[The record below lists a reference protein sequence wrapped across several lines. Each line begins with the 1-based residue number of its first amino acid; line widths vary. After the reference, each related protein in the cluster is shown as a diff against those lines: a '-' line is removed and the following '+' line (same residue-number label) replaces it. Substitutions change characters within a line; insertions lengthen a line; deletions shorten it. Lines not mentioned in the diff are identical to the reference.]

1 MAEFLVAQWTRMLM
15 AAACVAAF
23 TGSAVA
29 QPEAQDTP
37 APAPMKAA
45 PEAPLLPPPT
55 ANDIEWVKTGVA
67 AARAGNLEQMR
78 TAIAAVAHPT
88 ARKLLEYLA
97 ADNMAARMSFAEID
111 RARRDLDAWPHKAG
125 RQISAERG
133 LEASGLSPQQVADWF
148 RAEPVTAEGA
158 MALANA
164 YQQLGRAEDMKVLV
178 QHFWRDRSFDADAQR
193 LFLVRFGSL
202 LTVEDHVRRAD
213 TLLYQPKTPALDAVL
228 GLVPEDWRKVAD
240 ARIAL
245 RAGARDAD
253 ALYAQVPAEHLH
265 DPGLAV
271 ARARWLYD
279 RDRGQEALSLIADF
293 PKDPPEDASS
303 GFWLLRRQLVNV
315 AVKAGDYAAAHK
327 AVDAHGLKPG
337 PDAADA
343 EFLGGWLALT
353 KLHDAEDAEQ
363 HFARLEVIGAS
374 PITASRALYWRG
386 RAMEAIGDPIA
397 AQTYYGRGAK
407 YYTTF
412 YGQMAAAKAGMTE
425 IDLGKDPVPTALD
438 RARYEANELVTAAR
452 LLHQAG
458 ARDLY
463 RSMLV
468 AAVDSLPRAVDIAQL
483 IDMAEDGGQGDL
495 TMRLARLAAQRG
507 LVLPERGYP
516 VREPPETSPVEAS
529 FVLGIIRQ
537 ESGFDARIKS
547 SVGARGMMQLMP
559 ATAKGLAKRAG
570 VRRFK
575 ESMLDD
581 ADFNMRLG
589 SSYLGGL
596 VGEFD
601 GSYIMAAAAYN
612 AGPGR
617 PSQWMTSCGDPRAAS
632 VDPVDYIECIPIGE
646 TRNYVMRVLEN
657 VEVYRARLNGGR
669 APLTLASDLKRGG
682 VGQPRPYTQVAQN
695 TLSSPAARQTASD
708 VVASSPV
715 PDPPAR
721 LIKEADDNR
730 RGKAKAHKVSLESHK
745 ASAKA
750 HGSSAKSSHHKAKK
764 RKR

>member
-1 MAEFLVAQWTRMLM
+1 M
-15 AAACVAAF
+15 AAACVAAV

-29 QPEAQDTP
+29 QTSADDTAAVPGLAQVVD
-37 APAPMKAA
+37 
-45 PEAPLLPPPT
+45 APLLGPVSG
-55 ANDIEWVKTGVA
+55 ADLQWVKTGVA
-67 AARAGNLEQMR
+67 AAKAGNLDQMR

-97 ADNMAARMSFAEID
+97 ADNMGNRMTFAEID
-111 RARRDLDAWPHKAG
+111 RARRDLDAWPHQSN
-125 RQISAERG
+125 RQMWAERG
-133 LEASGLSPQQVADWF
+133 LEASGLSPQQIADWF
-148 RAEPVTAEGA
+148 KVEPATAEGA
-158 MALANA
+158 MALGAA
-164 YQQLGRAEDMKVLV
+164 YQQLGRTDDLKALV
-178 QHFWRDRSFDADAQR
+178 QHFWRDKTFDADAQR
-193 LFLVRFGSL
+193 LFQVRFGAL
-202 LTVEDHVRRAD
+202 LTTEDHIRRTD
-213 TLLYQPKTPALDAVL
+213 TLLYQPKTPALEAML
-228 GLVPEDWRKVAD
+228 GMVPDDWRKVAE

-245 RAGARDAD
+245 REGARNAD
-253 ALYAQVPAEHLH
+253 ALFAEVPAEHLH

-279 RDRGQEALSLIADF
+279 HDRGQEALPLIADF

-315 AVKAGDYAAAHK
+315 AVKLGDYAAAHK

-353 KLHDAEDAEQ
+353 KLHNPEDAEQ
-363 HFARLEVIGAS
+363 HFARLEMIGAS
-374 PITASRALYWRG
+374 PITISRALYWRG
-386 RAMEAIGDPIA
+386 RAMEALGDQIA

-412 YGQMAAAKAGMTE
+412 YGQMAAAKAGLTE
-425 IDLGKDPVPTALD
+425 IDLGKDPVPTAQD
-438 RARYEANELVTAAR
+438 HAKFAANELVTAAR
-452 LLHQAG
+452 LLNEAG
-458 ARDLY
+458 SRDLY

-468 AAVDSLPRAVDIAQL
+468 AADEALPRLVDIAQL
-483 IDMAEDGGQGDL
+483 IDMAEDTNQGDL

-516 VREPPETSPVEAS
+516 VHRSPESSAVETA
-529 FVLGIIRQ
+529 FTLGIIRQ

-559 ATAKGLAKRAG
+559 STAKVLAKRAH
-570 VRRFK
+570 VRFREK
-575 ESMLDD
+575 MLDD
-581 ADFNMRLG
+581 ADYNMRLG
-589 SSYLGGL
+589 TNYLGSL
-596 VGEFD
+596 VVQFD

-617 PSQWMTSCGDPRAAS
+617 PSQWMASCGDPRAAQ

-669 APLTLASDLKRGG
+669 APLTVVADLKRGG
-682 VGQPRPYTQVAQN
+682 YGQPKTYTEVAEN
-695 TLSSPAARQTASD
+695 SLKAPAAPATATD

-721 LIKEADDNR
+721 LIRSADEGR
-730 RGKAKAHKVSLESHK
+730 HGKAHAHKVSSK
-745 ASAKA
+745 ASHH
-750 HGSSAKSSHHKAKK
+750 HGKSK
-764 RKR
+764 RKKA

>member
-1 MAEFLVAQWTRMLM
+1 MLM
-15 AAACVAAF
+15 TAACVAAL
-23 TGSAVA
+23 TGTAVA
-29 QPEAQDTP
+29 QTSAQDTAATP
-37 APAPMKAA
+37 ALAPAAD
-45 PEAPLLPPPT
+45 EAVPDYASPS
-55 ANDIEWVKTGVA
+55 ANDVEWVRTGVA
-67 AARAGNLEQMR
+67 AAHAGNLEQMR
-78 TAIAAVAHPT
+78 TALAAVSHPG

-97 ADNMAARMSFAEID
+97 ADNMGARLSFAEID
-111 RARRDLDAWPHKAG
+111 RARRDLMAWPHG
-125 RQISAERG
+125 SNRQMWAERA
-133 LEASGLSPQQVADWF
+133 LEGSGFSPQQIADWF
-148 RAEPVTAEGA
+148 KSEPATPEGA

-164 YQQLGRAEDMKVLV
+164 YQQLGRDGDLKALV
-178 QHFWRDRSFDADAQR
+178 QHFWRDRSFDADGQR

-202 LTVEDHVRRAD
+202 LTAEDHIRRAD
-213 TLLYQPKTPALDAVL
+213 TLLYQPKTPALEAVL
-228 GLVPEDWRKVAD
+228 ALIPDDWRKVAE

-253 ALYAQVPAEHLH
+253 ELYAQVPAEHQH

-279 RDRGQEALSLIADF
+279 HDRGQEALPLIADF

-303 GFWLLRRQLVNV
+303 GFWMLRRQLVNV
-315 AVKAGDYAAAHK
+315 AVKVGDYASAHK

-353 KLHDAEDAEQ
+353 KLHDAEDAQE

-374 PITASRALYWRG
+374 PITIARALYWRG
-386 RAMEAIGDPIA
+386 RAMETLGDPIA

-412 YGQMAAAKAGMTE
+412 YGQMAAAKAGISE
-425 IDLGKDPVPTALD
+425 IDLGKDPVPTAND
-438 RARYEANELVTAAR
+438 KRRFEANELVTAAR

-468 AAVDSLPRAVDIAQL
+468 AADEALPRVVDIAQL
-483 IDMAEDGGQGDL
+483 IDMAEDTGQGDL

-516 VREPPETSPVEAS
+516 VRRSPESSTVEAA
-529 FVLGIIRQ
+529 FTLGIIRQ

-559 ATAKGLAKRAG
+559 STAKVLAKHAH
-570 VRRFK
+570 VRFREK
-575 ESMLDD
+575 MLDD
-581 ADFNMRLG
+581 ADYNMRLG
-589 SSYLGGL
+589 TSYLGSL
-596 VGEFD
+596 VNQFD

-617 PSQWMTSCGDPRAAS
+617 PSSWMNTCGDPRSAK

-669 APLTLASDLKRGG
+669 APLTVVADLKRGG
-682 VGQPRPYTQVAQN
+682 FGQPKPYTEVAQN
-695 TLSSPAARQTASD
+695 SLSAPATPEVATD
-708 VVASSPV
+708 VVASRPV
-715 PDPPAR
+715 ADPPAR
-721 LIKEADDNR
+721 LIKSADQGR
-730 RGKAKAHKVSLESHK
+730 HGKAKAHKVS
-745 ASAKA
+745 AS
-750 HGSSAKSSHHKAKK
+750 KSSHHHKAKR
-764 RKR
+764 RKA

>member
-1 MAEFLVAQWTRMLM
+1 M
-15 AAACVAAF
+15 AAACAAAL
-23 TGSAVA
+23 TGTAVA
-29 QPEAQDTP
+29 QPEAPDTP
-37 APAPMKAA
+37 APPSPRTVE
-45 PEAPLLPPPT
+45 PEAPLLPAPS
-55 ANDIEWVKTGVA
+55 ANDVEWVRTGVA

-78 TAIAAVAHPT
+78 TAIAAVSHPT

-97 ADNMAARMSFAEID
+97 ADNMGGRMAFAEID
-111 RARRDLDAWPHKAG
+111 QARRDLDAWPHKAG
-125 RQISAERG
+125 RQMWAERA
-133 LEASGLSPQQVADWF
+133 LESSGLSPQQIADWF
-148 RAEPVTAEGA
+148 KAEPATAEGA
-158 MALANA
+158 MALAAA
-164 YQQLGRAEDMKVLV
+164 YQQLGRSNDLKALV
-178 QHFWRDRSFDADAQR
+178 EHFWRDKSFDADAQR
-193 LFLVRFGSL
+193 LFLVRFGAL
-202 LTVEDHVRRAD
+202 LTTEDHIRRAD
-213 TLLYQPKTPALDAVL
+213 TLLYQPKTAALEAVL
-228 GLVPEDWRKVAD
+228 ALLPDDWRKVAD
-240 ARIAL
+240 ARMAL

-253 ALYAQVPAEHLH
+253 ELYAQVPAEHLH

-279 RDRGQEALSLIADF
+279 RDRGQEALALIADF

-315 AVKAGDYAAAHK
+315 AVKAGDFAAAHK

-337 PDAADA
+337 ADAADA

-353 KLHDAEDAEQ
+353 KLHDPEDAEE

-374 PITASRALYWRG
+374 PITVSRALYWRG
-386 RAMEAIGDPIA
+386 RSMEALGDPIA

-407 YYTTF
+407 YNTTF
-412 YGQMAAAKAGMTE
+412 YGQLAAAKAGLTE
-425 IDLGKDPVPTALD
+425 LDLGRDPVPTAQD

-452 LLHQAG
+452 LLQQAG

-468 AAVDSLPRAVDIAQL
+468 AAVDSLPRVVDIAQL
-483 IDMAEDGGQGDL
+483 VDMAEATGQGDL
-495 TMRLARLAAQRG
+495 SMRLSRLAGQKG

-516 VREPPETSPVEAS
+516 TREAAESSPVEAALT
-529 FVLGIIRQ
+529 LGIIRQ
-537 ESGFDARIKS
+537 ESGFDARIRS

-559 ATAKGLAKRAG
+559 STAKILAKRAG
-570 VRRFK
+570 VRRFR

-581 ADFNMRLG
+581 ADFNVRLG

-596 VGEFD
+596 VDQFD

-617 PSQWMTSCGDPRAAS
+617 PQQWMTSCGDPRSAS

-682 VGQPRPYTQVAQN
+682 YGQSRPYTQVAQN
-695 TLSSPAARQTASD
+695 TLAPSGGRATATD
-708 VVASSPV
+708 VIASSPV

-721 LIKEADDNR
+721 LIRSADEGVH
-730 RGKAKAHKVSLESHK
+730 GKAKTHKVSLETHKKSKAKGHRAPAK
-745 ASAKA
+745 ASR
-750 HGSSAKSSHHKAKK
+750 HKAKTH
-764 RKR
+764 RR

>member
-1 MAEFLVAQWTRMLM
+1 VAQWTRMLM
-15 AAACVAAF
+15 TAACVAAL
-23 TGSAVA
+23 TGTAVA
-29 QPEAQDTP
+29 QTSAQDTAATP
-37 APAPMKAA
+37 APAPAA
-45 PEAPLLPPPT
+45 DDAVPDYSPPS
-55 ANDIEWVKTGVA
+55 ANDVQWVRTGVA
-67 AARAGNLEQMR
+67 AAHAGNLEQMR
-78 TAIAAVAHPT
+78 TAIAGVSHPG

-97 ADNMAARMSFAEID
+97 ADNMGNRMTFAEID
-111 RARRDLDAWPHKAG
+111 RARRDLAAWPHASN
-125 RQISAERG
+125 RQMWAERA
-133 LEASGLSPQQVADWF
+133 LEGSGLSPQQVADWF
-148 RAEPVTAEGA
+148 KAEPATPEGA
-158 MALANA
+158 MALAGA
-164 YQQLGRAEDMKVLV
+164 YQQLGRTDDLKALV

-202 LTVEDHVRRAD
+202 LTAEDHIRRAD
-213 TLLYQPKTPALDAVL
+213 TLLYQPKTPALEAVL
-228 GLVPEDWRKVAD
+228 GMIPDDWRKVAD
-240 ARIAL
+240 ARMAL
-245 RAGARDAD
+245 REGARNAD
-253 ALYAQVPAEHLH
+253 ALYAEVPAEHLH
-265 DPGLAV
+265 DPGLSV

-279 RDRGQEALSLIADF
+279 HDRGQEALPLIADF

-303 GFWLLRRQLVNV
+303 GFWMLRRQLVNV

-353 KLHDAEDAEQ
+353 KLHDPEDAQE

-374 PITASRALYWRG
+374 PITIARALYWRG
-386 RAMEAIGDPIA
+386 RAMEALNDPIA

-412 YGQMAAAKAGMTE
+412 YGQMAAAKAGITE
-425 IDLGKDPVPTALD
+425 IDLGKDPVPTAND
-438 RARYEANELVTAAR
+438 KRRYEANELVTAAR
-452 LLHQAG
+452 LLHEAG

-468 AAVDSLPRAVDIAQL
+468 AADEGLPRVVDIAQL
-483 IDMAEDGGQGDL
+483 IDMAEDTGQGDL

-516 VREPPETSPVEAS
+516 VRRSPDSSTVETA
-529 FVLGIIRQ
+529 FTLGIIRQ

-559 ATAKGLAKRAG
+559 STAKVLAKRAH
-570 VRRFK
+570 VKFREK
-575 ESMLDD
+575 MLDD
-581 ADFNMRLG
+581 ADYNMRLG
-589 SSYLGGL
+589 TNYLGSL
-596 VGEFD
+596 VSEFD

-617 PSQWMTSCGDPRAAS
+617 PSSWMNSCGDPRSAS

-669 APLTLASDLKRGG
+669 ALLTVVADLKRGG
-682 VGQPRPYTQVAQN
+682 IGQPRPYTEVAEN
-695 TLSSPAARQTASD
+695 SLTAPATPRVATD
-708 VVASSPV
+708 IVASHPV
-715 PDPPAR
+715 ADPPAR
-721 LIKEADDNR
+721 LIKSADQGR
-730 RGKAKAHKVSLESHK
+730 HGKARAHKVSTHT
-745 ASAKA
+745 
-750 HGSSAKSSHHKAKK
+750 SSHHHKGKRRKA
-764 RKR
+764 

>member
-1 MAEFLVAQWTRMLM
+1 MAKWTRMLM

-23 TGSAVA
+23 TGTAVA
-29 QPEAQDTP
+29 QTAEQDTP
-37 APAPMKAA
+37 APAPVPAPAA
-45 PEAPLLPPPT
+45 DQAVPDYTPPT
-55 ANDIEWVKTGVA
+55 ASDVQWVRTGVG
-67 AARAGNLEQMR
+67 AARSGNLDQMR
-78 TAIAAVAHPT
+78 AALAAVSHPSAH
-88 ARKLLEYLA
+88 KLLEYLA
-97 ADNMAARMSFAEID
+97 SDNMGGRLTFAEID
-111 RARRDLDAWPHKAG
+111 RARRDLAAWPHASN
-125 RQISAERG
+125 RQMWAERA
-133 LEASGLSPQQVADWF
+133 LEGSGLSPQQVADWF
-148 RAEPVTAEGA
+148 KAEPATPEGA

-164 YQQLGRAEDMKVLV
+164 YQQLGRDGDLKALV

-193 LFLVRFGSL
+193 LFLTRFGAL
-202 LTVEDHVRRAD
+202 LTPEDYIRRAD
-213 TLLYQPKTPALDAVL
+213 TLLYQPKTPALEAVL
-228 GLVPEDWRKVAD
+228 GMIPDDWRKVAE
-240 ARIAL
+240 ARMAL
-245 RAGARDAD
+245 RGGARNAED
-253 ALYAQVPAEHLH
+253 LYAQVPAEHLH

-279 RDRGQEALSLIADF
+279 RDRGQEALPLIADF

-337 PDAADA
+337 ADAADA

-353 KLHDAEDAEQ
+353 KLHDPEDAQQ

-386 RAMEAIGDPIA
+386 RAMEALGDPIG

-407 YYTTF
+407 YYTSF

-425 IDLGKDPVPTALD
+425 IDLGKDPVPTAED
-438 RARYEANELVTAAR
+438 RARYEANPLITAAR

-458 ARDLY
+458 DRDLY

-468 AAVDSLPRAVDIAQL
+468 AADEALPRVADIAQL
-483 IDMAEDGGQGDL
+483 IDMAEDTGQGDL

-507 LVLPERGYP
+507 LVLPERGFP
-516 VREPPETSPVEAS
+516 VRQSPEGSTVETA
-529 FVLGIIRQ
+529 FTMGIIRQ

-559 ATAKGLAKRAG
+559 STAKVLAKRAH
-570 VRRFK
+570 VKYRDK
-575 ESMLDD
+575 MLDD
-581 ADFNMRLG
+581 ADYNMRLG
-589 SSYLGGL
+589 TTYLSSL
-596 VGEFD
+596 VNQFD

-617 PSQWMTSCGDPRAAS
+617 PSSWMNSCGDPRSAS

-669 APLTLASDLKRGG
+669 APLTVVADLKRGG
-682 VGQPRPYTQVAQN
+682 FGQPKAYTEVAEN
-695 TLSSPAARQTASD
+695 SVTAPATPRVASD
-708 VVASSPV
+708 IVASSPV

-721 LIKEADDNR
+721 LIKSADEGR
-730 RGKAKAHKVSLESHK
+730 HGKVRAHKVSTG
-745 ASAKA
+745 A
-750 HGSSAKSSHHKAKK
+750 SHHHKGKRRKA
-764 RKR
+764 

>member
-1 MAEFLVAQWTRMLM
+1 
-15 AAACVAAF
+15 
-23 TGSAVA
+23 
-29 QPEAQDTP
+29 
-37 APAPMKAA
+37 
-45 PEAPLLPPPT
+45 
-55 ANDIEWVKTGVA
+55 
-67 AARAGNLEQMR
+67 
-78 TAIAAVAHPT
+78 
-88 ARKLLEYLA
+88 
-97 ADNMAARMSFAEID
+97 
-111 RARRDLDAWPHKAG
+111 
-125 RQISAERG
+125 
-133 LEASGLSPQQVADWF
+133 
-148 RAEPVTAEGA
+148 
-158 MALANA
+158 MALATA
-164 YQQLGRAEDMKVLV
+164 YQQLGRTDDLKALV
-178 QHFWRDRSFDADAQR
+178 EHFWRDRSFDADAQR

-202 LTVEDHVRRAD
+202 LTTEDHIRRAD
-213 TLLYQPKTPALDAVL
+213 TLLYQPKTQALEDVL
-228 GLVPEDWRKVAD
+228 ALIPEDWRKVAD

-265 DPGLAV
+265 DPGLSV

-279 RDRGQEALSLIADF
+279 RDRGQEALPLIADF

-327 AVDAHGLKPG
+327 AVDAHGLQPG
-337 PDAADA
+337 ADAADA

-353 KLHDAEDAEQ
+353 KLHNPEDAEE

-374 PITASRALYWRG
+374 PITVSRALYWRG
-386 RAMEAIGDPIA
+386 RAMEALGDPIA
-397 AQTYYGRGAK
+397 AQTYYGRGAR

-412 YGQMAAAKAGMTE
+412 YGQLAAAKAGLKE
-425 IDLGKDPVPTALD
+425 IDLGKDPVPTAHD
-438 RARYEANELVTAAR
+438 RARFEANELVAAAR
-452 LLHQAG
+452 LLYQAG

-468 AAVDSLPRAVDIAQL
+468 AADDALPRLVDIAQL
-483 IDMAEDGGQGDL
+483 IDMAEDTGQRDL

-516 VREPPETSPVEAS
+516 VREAPESSPVEAALT
-529 FVLGIIRQ
+529 LGIIRQ
-537 ESGFDARIKS
+537 ESGFDARIRS

-559 ATAKGLAKRAG
+559 STARVLAKRAH
-570 VRRFK
+570 VRFR

-581 ADFNMRLG
+581 ADYNMRLG
-589 SSYLGGL
+589 TSYLGGL
-596 VGEFD
+596 VSQFD

-612 AGPGR
+612 AGPNR
-617 PSQWMTSCGDPRAAS
+617 PSQWMASCGDPRSAS

-669 APLTLASDLKRGG
+669 APLTVVADLKRGG
-682 VGQPRPYTQVAQN
+682 IGQPRPYTEVAQN
-695 TLSSPAARQTASD
+695 GLRAPASPAVATD

-721 LIKEADDNR
+721 LIREADDDR
-730 RGKAKAHKVSLESHK
+730 HGKAKARKTSLESHK
-745 ASAKA
+745 ASAKGHKA
-750 HGSSAKSSHHKAKK
+750 SGKTSHHKAKK

>member
-1 MAEFLVAQWTRMLM
+1 MLM
-15 AAACVAAF
+15 AAACVAAL
-23 TGSAVA
+23 TGTAVA
-29 QPEAQDTP
+29 QPEAPDSP
-37 APAPMKAA
+37 APPSPGAV
-45 PEAPLLPPPT
+45 PEAPLLPAPS
-55 ANDIEWVKTGVA
+55 ANDVEWVRTGVA
-67 AARAGNLEQMR
+67 AARAGNLDQVR
-78 TAIAAVAHPT
+78 TALAAVSHPT
-88 ARKLLEYLA
+88 ARKLIEYLA
-97 ADNMAARMSFAEID
+97 ADNLGSRLSFAEID
-111 RARRDLDAWPHKAG
+111 RARRDLDAWPHKAN
-125 RQISAERG
+125 RQMWAERA
-133 LEASGLSPQQVADWF
+133 LEGSGLSAQQIADWF
-148 RAEPVTAEGA
+148 KAEPATPEGA
-158 MALANA
+158 MALATA
-164 YQQLGRAEDMKVLV
+164 YQQLGRTDDLKALV

-202 LTVEDHVRRAD
+202 LTAEDHIHRAD
-213 TLLYQPKTPALDAVL
+213 TLLYQPKTAALEAVL
-228 GLVPEDWRKVAD
+228 AMIPDDWRKVAD
-240 ARIAL
+240 ARMAL
-245 RAGARDAD
+245 RSGARDAD
-253 ALYAQVPAEHLH
+253 ELYAQVPAEHLH
-265 DPGLAV
+265 DPGLSV

-279 RDRGQEALSLIADF
+279 RDRGAEALALIADF

-315 AVKAGDYAAAHK
+315 AVKAGDFAAAHK

-337 PDAADA
+337 ADAADA

-353 KLHDAEDAEQ
+353 KLHDPEDAEE

-374 PITASRALYWRG
+374 PITTSRALYWRG
-386 RAMEAIGDPIA
+386 RAMEALGDPIA

-407 YYTTF
+407 YFTTF
-412 YGQMAAAKAGMTE
+412 YGQMAAAKAGITE
-425 IDLGKDPVPTALD
+425 IDLGKDPVPTAQD
-438 RARYEANELVTAAR
+438 RARYEADELVTAAR

-468 AAVDSLPRAVDIAQL
+468 AAVEALPRVVDVAQL
-483 IDMAEDGGQGDL
+483 VDMAEETGQGDL

-516 VREPPETSPVEAS
+516 LRAQPESSQVEAALT
-529 FVLGIIRQ
+529 LGIIRQ
-537 ESGFDARIKS
+537 ESGFDAHIRS

-559 ATAKGLAKRAG
+559 STAKILAKRAG
-570 VRRFK
+570 VRRFRD
-575 ESMLDD
+575 SMLDD

-596 VGEFD
+596 VDQFD

-617 PSQWMTSCGDPRAAS
+617 PSSWMTSCGDPRSAS

-669 APLTLASDLKRGG
+669 AALTLAADLKRGG
-682 VGQPRPYTQVAQN
+682 FGQPRPYTQVAQN
-695 TLSSPAARQTASD
+695 TLSPTGAVATD
-708 VVASSPV
+708 VVASTPV

-721 LIKEADDNR
+721 LIKSADEGR
-730 RGKAKAHKVSLESHK
+730 HGKARAQKVSSKHK
-745 ASAKA
+745 AS
-750 HGSSAKSSHHKAKK
+750 SRSSHHGKAKK
-764 RKR
+764 RRT

>member
-1 MAEFLVAQWTRMLM
+1 MLM
-15 AAACVAAF
+15 AAACVAAV

-29 QPEAQDTP
+29 QTSDKDTTGP
-37 APAPMKAA
+37 APAPAA
-45 PEAPLLPPPT
+45 DPPLLGPVSGH
-55 ANDIEWVKTGVA
+55 DLELVKTGVA
-67 AARAGNLEQMR
+67 AAKSGNLEQMR
-78 TAIAAVAHPT
+78 SAIAAVAHPN

-97 ADNMAARMSFAEID
+97 ADNMGARMSFAEID
-111 RARRDLDAWPHKAG
+111 RARRDLDAWPHQSN
-125 RQISAERG
+125 RQMWAERG
-133 LEASGLSPQQVADWF
+133 LEASGLSPQQIADWF
-148 RAEPVTAEGA
+148 KSEPTTPEGA
-158 MALANA
+158 MALATA
-164 YQQLGRAEDMKVLV
+164 FQQLGRTDDLKALV
-178 QHFWRDRSFDADAQR
+178 QHFWRDRTFDADAQR
-193 LFLVRFGSL
+193 LFQVRFGAF
-202 LTVEDHVRRAD
+202 LTPEDHIRRTD
-213 TLLYQPKTPALDAVL
+213 TLLYQPKTPALEAML
-228 GLVPEDWRKVAD
+228 GMIPDDWRKVAE

-245 RAGARDAD
+245 REGARNAD
-253 ALYAQVPAEHLH
+253 TLYAEVPAEHQH

-279 RDRGQEALSLIADF
+279 QGRGPEALPLIADF

-303 GFWLLRRQLVNV
+303 GFWMLRRQLVNV
-315 AVKAGDYAAAHK
+315 AVKLGDYAAAHK

-353 KLHDAEDAEQ
+353 KLHDAEDAQQ

-374 PITASRALYWRG
+374 PITISRALYWRG
-386 RAMEAIGDPIA
+386 RAMEALGDQIA

-412 YGQMAAAKAGMTE
+412 YGQLAAAKAGLTE
-425 IDLGKDPVPTALD
+425 IDLGKDPVPTAQD
-438 RARYEANELVTAAR
+438 RARFASNELAAAAR
-452 LLHQAG
+452 LLQEAG
-458 ARDLY
+458 SRDLY

-468 AAVDSLPRAVDIAQL
+468 AADEALPRLVDIAQL
-483 IDMAEDGGQGDL
+483 IDMAEETGQGDL

-516 VREPPETSPVEAS
+516 VHRSPESSAVETA
-529 FVLGIIRQ
+529 FTLGIIRQ

-559 ATAKGLAKRAG
+559 STAKVLTKRAH
-570 VRRFK
+570 VRFREK
-575 ESMLDD
+575 MLDD
-581 ADFNMRLG
+581 ADYNMRLG
-589 SSYLGGL
+589 TSYLGSL
-596 VGEFD
+596 VGQFD

-617 PSQWMTSCGDPRAAS
+617 PSQWMANCGDPRSAS

-669 APLTLASDLKRGG
+669 ASLNLAGDLKRGG
-682 VGQPRPYTQVAQN
+682 VGQPRPYTEVAEN
-695 TLSSPAARQTASD
+695 SVKAPAAPAIATD

-721 LIKEADDNR
+721 LIRSADE
-730 RGKAKAHKVSLESHK
+730 GHHGHAKAHKVS
-745 ASAKA
+745 A
-750 HGSSAKSSHHKAKK
+750 HASHHHGKSK
-764 RKR
+764 RRKT